1 MVTVTPQGNIYL
13 CKTPLE
19 NDYNNQLTFTNFENQ
34 MNYFNSTIEKSFEN
48 YTYVKKDN
56 IIKVGV
62 NIDEIIDC
70 NYLFYRNTGF
80 TNKYYFCFIT
90 NKEYIN
96 ENVTAISIETD
107 VYQTYMFDIEY
118 KASFVEREHVNDDT
132 MGLHTL
138 PEGLETGDYISC
150 RLQPEGTGVGE
161 ILETC
166 YVVATSD
173 LSGVFGSY
181 SYNNFKIPTGLY
193 YIGLTDMTAIRQVIN
208 LFDQA
213 GKGSAVVTVF
223 VSPKGFFSGWQNVT
237 GITGQVSLTC
247 TSTMTKDYTIT
258 HVDYLGNDY
267 IPKNNKLKCFP
278 YSFLQVSNHSG
289 QVINYKWENFD
300 LFQAGLQNAYKFR
313 LKGTMTPGG
322 SFKAFPLNYN
332 NILNNND
339 DTIAL
344 GKFPIGSFNND
355 IYTNWLTQNGVNVF
369 GHTIP
374 ADRVALYTGIGEGI
388 SQGMDI
394 TTAFGVG
401 QGVAGGGIT
410 AIESVTKNM
419 QEVYRHS
426 LVPDNV
432 NGNVN
437 SGDVNY
443 EFNLNCLE
451 FKRMSIKNEY
461 AEVIDNYFSTYGYK
475 VNNVKLPNI
484 TGRRNWNFVKTLW
497 CELDGDVPQEHMDIL
512 KGIFNKGITFWH
524 NPNTMFDYSQANDI
538 I

>member
-56 IIKVGV
+56 IIKIGV

-166 YVVATSD
+166 YVVAASD

-267 IPKNNKLKCFP
+267 VPKNNKLKCFP

-388 SQGMDI
+388 TQGMDI
-394 TTAFGVG
+394 KGAFGPA
-401 QGVAGGGIT
+401 QGVVGGGIT

-461 AEVIDNYFSTYGYK
+461 AEVIDNYFSAYGYK

-497 CELDGDVPQEHMDIL
+497 CELDGDVPQEHMNIL

-524 NPNTMFDYSQANDI
+524 NPNTMFDYSQSNDI